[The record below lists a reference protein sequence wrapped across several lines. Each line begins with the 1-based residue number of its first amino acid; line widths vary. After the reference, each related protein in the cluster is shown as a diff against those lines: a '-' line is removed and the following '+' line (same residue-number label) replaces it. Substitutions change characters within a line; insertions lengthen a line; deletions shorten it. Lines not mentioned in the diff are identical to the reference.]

1 MVNAAFL
8 PFAFRI
14 PDGVHTR
21 ALTSRPYGDWLNR
34 KYFILKK
41 KGAMKVCTENGTG
54 LTSELTE
61 KQGCFKEI
69 RVQTQVRFLFVFMD
83 V

>member
-21 ALTSRPYGDWLNR
+21 ALTSHPRLNM
-34 KYFILKK
+34 KYFILKEK
-41 KGAMKVCTENGTG
+41 RAMKVYTENSPG

-61 KQGCFKEI
+61 KQGCFKET